1 MKKINIKNILFYL
14 LLICF
19 CIFNKILFSQ
29 TDSIKNK
36 RFIAILDVSLRNKE
50 EGDGN
55 VYSLKH
61 VCQTAGIPYII
72 TTSIDTAIQNGF
84 IIFSSDIT
92 GSTLTSAEEIKLK
105 DYVSSGGNVIAPWI
119 SGADMFSL
127 FGISGSKSS
136 TKHHRLI
143 WTDTTDASLR
153 WINDSLERT
162 ISLGSFSYAD
172 VISTC
177 SYSLTTATSMA
188 SFEDTTTGIAKN
200 TYGKGFAYSI
210 GFSFKTI
217 ILRNQLDLDYSAQ
230 RTYDRGFEPTTDVIM
245 LFIKGIY
252 VQNTPYS
259 VWKHTVPYN
268 RSSVFIFTHDVDCAV
283 SMENMN
289 VFADF
294 ENQHNIQATY
304 LITTHYISDAEDKD
318 YYTPYLQQI
327 KDISNKKME
336 IASHSV
342 GHFPDFEKSTIFP
355 FGSPGNTR
363 ENYSPYYRNGKT
375 TGGTIFGECEVSKEL
390 LDSVSSQNIITWRS
404 GYLYYPDSLIAVL
417 DSTRYKYST
426 TYTAD
431 DVLTHFP
438 FTDHKFRSFYS
449 PISNILEIPLSF
461 DVDPYTLNNYDS
473 LGRTILTVEKKISD
487 NYSPS
492 IILIHPTAAF
502 KVILEDYLYKN
513 LPAKTYYINLQ
524 QFGDYWKARNSFDF
538 SSNLVNDSSLVIT
551 IPKVNDT
558 IDERMS
564 MIVANGQTLYSLAVQ
579 DKNGNPINYL
589 SENFEKNDL
598 LIYFKEPVIPSSVR
612 QLSNSTNLSFD
623 NYPNPFSDKTN
634 IRFILPEESYINLQ
648 LFDLN
653 GKLIKTLAEQRLS
666 TGYHEYSY
674 IPDNLENGIY
684 FCKLTTDKISISKK
698 IILLK

>member
-1 MKKINIKNILFYL
+1 MQETNIKNILFYF

-19 CIFNKILFSQ
+19 VLINKNIFSQ

-36 RFIAILDVSLRNKE
+36 RILAILDVSLRNKE
-50 EGDGN
+50 DGDGN

-61 VCQTAGIPYII
+61 VCQTAGIQYIT

-92 GSTLTSAEEIKLK
+92 GSTLTSSEEKKIK
-105 DYVSSGGNVIAPWI
+105 DYVSSGGIVIAPWI
-119 SGADMFSL
+119 SGGDMLSL
-127 FGISGSKSS
+127 FGISSSKSS

-162 ISLGSFSYAD
+162 ISFGSFNYAD

-177 SYSLTTATSMA
+177 SYSLTTAISMA

-200 TYGKGFAYSI
+200 KFGKGYAYSI

-217 ILRNQLDLDYSAQ
+217 ILRNQLGLDFSAQ

-294 ENQHNIQATY
+294 ENQHNIKATY
-304 LITTHYISDAEDKD
+304 LITTHYISDSEDKD
-318 YYTPYLQQI
+318 YYTPYTQQI

-342 GHFPDFEKSTIFP
+342 GHFPDFNKPSIFKVG
-355 FGSPGNTR
+355 FPGNTR
-363 ENYSPYYRNGKT
+363 TNYSPFYRNGKT
-375 TGGTIFGECEVSKEL
+375 TGGSIFGECEVSKNL
-390 LDSVSSQNIITWRS
+390 LDSASLQNIITWRS

-417 DSTRYKYST
+417 DSTGYKYSS
-426 TYTAD
+426 TYTAN

-438 FTDHKFRSFYS
+438 FAAHKYRSFLS
-449 PISNILEIPLSF
+449 PLSDILEIPLSF
-461 DVDPYTLNNYDS
+461 DVDPYTEKNYDS
-473 LGRTILTVEKKISD
+473 LGRTIINVEKKIST

-492 IILIHPTAAF
+492 IILIHPIAAF

-524 QFGDYWKARNSFDF
+524 QFGDYWKARNTFNF
-538 SSNLVNDSSLVIT
+538 SSNLINDSSLVIT
-551 IPKVNDT
+551 IPMANDT

-564 MIVANGQTLYSLAVQ
+564 LIVANGQKLNSLAVQ
-579 DKNGNPINYL
+579 DKNGKPITYL
-589 SENFEKNDL
+589 SEKFEKNDL
-598 LIYFKEPVIPSSVR
+598 LIYFKEPVFPNSVR
-612 QLSNSTNLSFD
+612 EISNSTNLYFN
-623 NYPNPFSDKTN
+623 NYPNPFSDKTI
-634 IRFILPEESYINLQ
+634 IRFILPEESFVNLHI
-648 LFDLN
+648 FDLN

-666 TGYHEYSY
+666 AGYHDFSFTS
-674 IPDNLENGIY
+674 DNLENGIY
-684 FCKLTTDKISISKK
+684 FCKLTTDKITISKK